1 MPFHALPGTEYDFA
15 KRKPAKMQQELA
27 KKSAQLEALSK
38 RINKKVLSM
47 LETAEQEY
55 ADRRLLR

>member
-1 MPFHALPGTEYDFA
+1 
-15 KRKPAKMQQELA
+15 MQQELA

-55 ADRRLLR
+55 ADRLLP